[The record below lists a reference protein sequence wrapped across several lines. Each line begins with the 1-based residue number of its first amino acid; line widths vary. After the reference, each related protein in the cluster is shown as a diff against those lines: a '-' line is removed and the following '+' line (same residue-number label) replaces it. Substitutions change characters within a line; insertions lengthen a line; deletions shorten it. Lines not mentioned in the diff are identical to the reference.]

1 MAGIGYT
8 TVHNS
13 LVLYDAEFTHR
24 WLDAFGPNVRKYFL
38 VDSYHPDSCTIT
50 AVNASTIT
58 GLASSQGGGFVFT
71 TAAADND
78 GIQMQPLSECFYFG
92 SHYPAYFGARFMV
105 TTAANVDVFLGY
117 AIQDTT
123 ILAGV
128 SDDIGFRMVDNDASL
143 SYLVEINSL
152 ETAVEIGEVAD
163 ATYVTV
169 EMVYDGSTT
178 ITFYL
183 NDVEVG
189 AIETSVANL
198 PDDEHLAPALAV
210 LTGAG
215 GANAMTVKWA
225 RWIQILE

>member
-1 MAGIGYT
+1 MAGTAYT

-13 LVLYDAEFTHR
+13 LVLYDAELTHR

-38 VDSYHPDSCTIT
+38 VDSYHPDSCTVT

-58 GLASSQGGGFVFT
+58 GLASSLGGGFVFT

-78 GIQMQPLSECFYFG
+78 GVQMQPLSECFYFG
-92 SHYPAYFGARFMV
+92 THYPAYFGARFMV
-105 TTAANVDVFLGY
+105 TTAANVDAFLGF

-123 ILAGV
+123 ILAACT
-128 SDDIGFRMVDNDASL
+128 DDLGFRIVDNDAAL
-143 SYLVEINSL
+143 TFLVEKDSA
-152 ETAVEIGEVAD
+152 ETIVDLGD
-163 ATYVTV
+163 AANGTYVTV
-169 EMVYDGSTT
+169 EFYYDGVTT

-183 NDVEVG
+183 NGVEMG
-189 AIETSVANL
+189 AVETSVANL

>member
-1 MAGIGYT
+1 MAGVAYT

-24 WLDAFGPNVRKYFL
+24 WIDAFGPNVRKYFL
-38 VDSYHPDSCTIT
+38 VDAYHPDSCTVT

-58 GLASSQGGGFVFT
+58 GLASSLGGGFVFT

-78 GIQMQPLSECFYFG
+78 GVQMQALSEMFYFG
-92 SHYPAYFGARFMV
+92 GHYPCYFGARFMV
-105 TTAANVDVFLGY
+105 TDADNIDVFLGL

-123 ILAGV
+123 ILAAC
-128 SDDIGFRMVDNDASL
+128 SDDIGFRLVDNDASL
-143 SYLVEINSL
+143 SYLVENTNA

-163 ATYVTV
+163 GTYVTV
-169 EMVYDGSTT
+169 EFYYDGITT
-178 ITFYL
+178 VTFYL
-183 NDVEVG
+183 NDVAVG
-189 AIETSVANL
+189 TVETTVANM

-225 RWIQILE
+225 RWIQVLE